1 MAGGGCRLALRSI
14 GLRSV
19 ETCDL
24 SDFFRTWKLGK
35 LANSQVFW
43 EQVFEFCAL
52 SSQAGLD
59 VNFRHLKFGIP
70 GDW

>member
-1 MAGGGCRLALRSI
+1 MAGGGCRLALRTI
-14 GLRSV
+14 ELRSV

-24 SDFFRTWKLGK
+24 SDFFFFVRK
-35 LANSQVFW
+35 LAVSQVFW
-43 EQVFEFCAL
+43 EQVFGFCAL

-59 VNFRHLKFGIP
+59 VSFRHLKFGIL

>member
-1 MAGGGCRLALRSI
+1 LSAGAALDWAAI
-14 GLRSV
+14 GRNLRPFGLFSYL
-19 ETCDL
+19 EIE
-24 SDFFRTWKLGK
+24 K